1 MAEFNAEYNDVT
13 GQLKGNINLDG
24 INSNAEVEIPEGLT
38 HAQNGEKENTQLK
51 QLSESLDGIF
61 KDLSDQLLEM
71 SGLKEKEESNPA
83 SEFLSGFDK
92 FLKDDDEGSAF
103 GFTDP
108 NQTDKNALKDLP
120 AIYGLGF
127 ALVLNKLDD
136 ILGFMENKWGGK
148 EDSGGGKSGGGLGGL
163 FKSLGSMGGLMQA
176 ATALL
181 VFASALAI
189 AETFGISER
198 SLFLLVLFTTFVV
211 GFSFLGK
218 LVKKEEQTFR
228 DMAMGSLLM
237 SLALMVFSGAIWF
250 AGFVAQQLINGGLLL
265 GAIVMIGLFAVFVG
279 AVVVLGNLV
288 KSQTPSFLSLG
299 QGALLLSASI
309 IVFSLGIVIAGL
321 AAQYIMEND
330 LIGGSIAMFAAFIVM
345 MVLAVV
351 AAGVVGPALVGVAL
365 LGLGALLLSA
375 ALITFSFGLVIAG
388 EKFKEVDEESSFQ
401 LFIFIFKIFTIAG
414 LLFLPI
420 ILGSISL
427 LLLSPA
433 ALLLSLSLV
442 AFTGAVKVANTIK
455 EGELANVLLVLGSIL
470 LVTVVLAILSYAMP
484 YALVSSALLV
494 AFSIVFLVA
503 LVTLSK
509 MFEVLENNFNL
520 EKILKASSLIGQ
532 LSIGLLV
539 ISLALI
545 LLIPSLVVAGVMS
558 LLLAPIVSLL
568 NIGMV
573 ALVISMNTIVGGLI
587 EAHNKVK
594 ELESLDPDGA
604 KGISSKLGEILK
616 SITKEFAEIAGFGI
630 ALDGAKVAGLAGMA
644 IAVKNIF
651 SSFSEIFSHILTL
664 DLSNENIDA
673 AQEVTIM
680 MAQVLSDII
689 VDVADAAE
697 GMGPNARRSM
707 KVVSESIGPILE
719 SLNTLIG
726 VIDYFSDSD
735 NIIKPNQREI
745 IRQNIDGLINIIK
758 NDIIEGMKGVKIGG
772 WFGTGFP
779 KKEEWEDLTSGV
791 SSMKKAAKYII
802 DMDIVDPQSSGI
814 VNLVSNLEYISHYNG
829 KIKDAK
835 KSFNEIAEI
844 LASLEKYNIDNLV
857 SLDAAL
863 KEIDLKTGINN
874 ISIESDSM
882 GPAISKLK
890 ESIESYKDLD
900 ILPLAKV
907 GKLLVF
913 LGDVECA
920 SNINWVA
927 RSFDTLIGAINSVDI
942 ANANAI
948 ANMANALMGNPM
960 NAASLSQNGAEVIS
974 ALGGE
979 DPSEKLARII
989 GKWDREGVPVIGG
1002 GNVQNI
1008 NNSKKEKVEEK
1019 SKNLGKKG

>member
-1 MAEFNAEYNDVT
+1 MAELNANYNPAT
-13 GQLKGNINLDG
+13 GQVKGNIDLEG
-24 INSNAEVEIPEGLT
+24 ITSSAEVEIPEGLT
-38 HAQNGEKENTQLK
+38 SAQNNEKENPQLK

-71 SGLKEKEESNPA
+71 MDLKEKEESNPA
-83 SEFLSGFDK
+83 SDFLSGFDK

-136 ILGFMENKWGGK
+136 ILGFMENKWGSK
-148 EDSGGGKSGGGLGGL
+148 EDSGGGSSGGGMGSL
-163 FKSLGSMGGLMQA
+163 FKSLGSLGGLMQV

-181 VFASALAI
+181 VFAGALAI
-189 AETFGISER
+189 AETFGISEK
-198 SLFLLVLFTTFVV
+198 SLFLLALFTTFVV
-211 GFSFLGK
+211 GFAFLGK

-228 DMAMGSLLM
+228 DMAIGSLLM
-237 SLALMVFSGAIWF
+237 SAALMVFSGAIWF
-250 AGFVAQQLINGGLLL
+250 AGFVAKQLIENE
-265 GAIVMIGLFAVFVG
+265 MM
-279 AVVVLGNLV
+279 
-288 KSQTPSFLSLG
+288 T
-299 QGALLLSASI
+299 GALIMFSMFVVFMAGVILAGNMLKSNQQALVSLAVGGMLLSASI
-309 IVFSLGIVIAGL
+309 VVFSLGILTAGL
-321 AAQYIMEND
+321 MAQYIMENG
-330 LIGGSIAMFAAFIVM
+330 LIVGAIAMFVAFIAM
-345 MVLAVV
+345 MALAVV
-351 AAGVVGPALVGVAL
+351 AAVAAGAAIAGVVLIGV
-365 LGLGALLLSA
+365 GALLLSA
-375 ALITFSFGLVIAG
+375 ALVSFAFGLKIAS
-388 EKFKEVDEESSFQ
+388 EAFLEVNILGALG
-401 LFIFIFKIFTIAG
+401 LFATIALVFTVAA
-414 LLFLPI
+414 LLIVPI
-420 ILGSISL
+420 ALGSAALI
-427 LLLSPA
+427 LLSPA
-433 ALLLSLSLV
+433 ALLLSLGIVAFSGAAKVAGTVKKEDLLSLIALIGIIAVTSLALALLIVPVAISLV
-442 AFTGAVKVANTIK
+442 SATLLAVFAPIFLVATTLLSAAFAVVGLILTPELILKATINIGALAIGLLAISVAMGLMLPALLLASITSILLIPLAVTLGLGMVAVVLAVNSIITGLVSANEGLKKLESEEGGAQGISKKVANTLKEIINEFSGVASVGLLLSAASIK
-455 EGELANVLLVLGSIL
+455 SLAS
-470 LVTVVLAILSYAMP
+470 M
-484 YALVSSALLV
+484 SSA
-494 AFSIVFLVA
+494 
-503 LVTLSK
+503 
-509 MFEVLENNFNL
+509 
-520 EKILKASSLIGQ
+520 
-532 LSIGLLV
+532 
-539 ISLALI
+539 
-545 LLIPSLVVAGVMS
+545 
-558 LLLAPIVSLL
+558 
-568 NIGMV
+568 
-573 ALVISMNTIVGGLI
+573 I
-587 EAHNKVK
+587 E
-594 ELESLDPDGA
+594 
-604 KGISSKLGEILK
+604 
-616 SITKEFAEIAGFGI
+616 T
-630 ALDGAKVAGLAGMA
+630 
-644 IAVKNIF
+644 IF
-651 SSFSEIFSHILTL
+651 SDFSKVFSHILTL

-680 MAQVLSDII
+680 MAQVLGDII

-707 KVVSESIGPILE
+707 KVISESIGPILE

-758 NDIIEGMKGVKIGG
+758 NDIIEGMKGVNIGG

-779 KKEEWEDLTSGV
+779 KKEEWEDLTSGI

-802 DMDIVDPQSSGI
+802 DMEIVDPQSSGI
-814 VNLVSNLEYISHYNG
+814 VNLVSNLEYISFYKN

-835 KSFNEIAEI
+835 KSFNEISKI
-844 LASLEKYNIDNLV
+844 LESLEKYNLDNLV

-874 ISIESDSM
+874 ISVESDSM
-882 GPAISKLK
+882 GPALSKLK

-900 ILPLAKV
+900 ILPLANV
-907 GKLLVF
+907 GRLLVF

-974 ALGGE
+974 AVGGE